1 MPTLFT
7 QNQQKM
13 SDTFLYTVPQWF
25 VFAAIIGMVYGWIE
39 DKKVFRLIGAF
50 VLVALGI
57 FSLFVLMGDYFAAGK
72 YLTPEEIVSEEL
84 AEEVTEE
91 IPFITKLFPAY
102 ISFLLSALLVIPA
115 IFLDIKNR
123 KSYRIFLIISSF
135 TALGGFFVIV
145 GVLKYL

>member
-1 MPTLFT
+1 
-7 QNQQKM
+7 M

-57 FSLFVLMGDYFAAGK
+57 FSLFILMGDYFAAGK
-72 YLTPEEIVSEEL
+72 YLTPDEVTSQEL
-84 AEEVTEE
+84 AEEVSEE
-91 IPFITKLFPAY
+91 IPFVAKLFPAY
-102 ISFLLSALLVIPA
+102 LSFLLSAILVIPA
-115 IFLDIKNR
+115 IFLDLKNK
-123 KSYRIFLIISSF
+123 KSYRIFLIISSLA
-135 TALGGFFVIV
+135 ALSGFFVIV